1 MLPISLLEAIS
12 ARPRGRVAII
22 TGAGCSV
29 EKPTELPTAKAIAL
43 EAHERLLVD
52 GVLNPGECANP
63 ADLSCVADAVFAKT
77 GEQTPLVQR
86 MHPQAFRSPE
96 PNEGYLLAAALL
108 REQAVVC
115 LMTLNFDYAIAVAL
129 SQLGAK
135 DSVAVIHGPEG
146 SWPSRC
152 NKRHLPP
159 SKRTLPFGNLDTTNR
174 STGCMARTL
183 GRSGCG
189 PGTEF
194 PGHSLRW
201 VRHSIR
207 SATRNYSQN

>member
-1 MLPISLLEAIS
+1 MLPTSLLEAIS

-52 GVLNPGECANP
+52 GVLNPGECTNP

-108 REQAVVC
+108 REQAIVC

-135 DSVAVIHGPEG
+135 DSVAVIHGPEDHG
-146 SWPSRC
+146 QVSVI
-152 NKRHLPP
+152 NVIFLH
-159 SKRTLPFGNLDTTNR
+159 
-174 STGCMARTL
+174 
-183 GRSGCG
+183 
-189 PGTEF
+189 
-194 PGHSLRW
+194 
-201 VRHSIR
+201 R
-207 SATRNYSQN
+207 SALSPLENWILRTAALDAWHGRWEEVVLRSAARDEEFRNMSLLLPIDF

>member
-1 MLPISLLEAIS
+1 MYS
-12 ARPRGRVAII
+12 R
-22 TGAGCSV
+22 
-29 EKPTELPTAKAIAL
+29 AL
-43 EAHERLLVD
+43 
-52 GVLNPGECANP
+52 
-63 ADLSCVADAVFAKT
+63 
-77 GEQTPLVQR
+77 
-86 MHPQAFRSPE
+86 RSPE
-96 PNEGYLLAAALL
+96 TTEGYILAAALL

-115 LMTLNFDYAIAVAL
+115 LMTLNFDSAIAVAL

-183 GRSGCG
+183 G
-189 PGTEF
+189 
-194 PGHSLRW
+194 
-201 VRHSIR
+201 
-207 SATRNYSQN
+207 